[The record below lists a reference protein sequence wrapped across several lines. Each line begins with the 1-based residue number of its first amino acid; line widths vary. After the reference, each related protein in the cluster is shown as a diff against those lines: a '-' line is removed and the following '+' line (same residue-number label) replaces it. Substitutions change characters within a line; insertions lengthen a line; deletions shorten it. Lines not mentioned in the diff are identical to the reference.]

1 VALEGFHRVRKEKE
15 AAFQGKA
22 FPAGGRAD
30 DGVPGMLLGAVRL
43 GLIGESNSFLQPLCK
58 AQRQRK
64 DK

>member
-1 VALEGFHRVRKEKE
+1 MRKEKE